1 LDGLLLIDKPAGMT
15 SHDVVARARRL
26 SGMRQIGHAGTLDPL
41 ATGLLVLCLGH
52 AVRLSEYLTGKDK
65 AYLGRVKLGE
75 RTATDDAEGEV
86 VERRPV
92 ALAPGALDRAAAAF
106 TGDLMQAPPQYSAIQ
121 VEGRRAYHMARHG
134 ESVALAPRP
143 VRIARLELQPA
154 PAEDGRPSAD
164 LVDLRVTC
172 SAGTY
177 VRALARDIGEWL
189 GCGAHLAALRRVRSG
204 AFRVED
210 ALALSAL
217 PGPSAPEWPA
227 LLLPMDRAVED
238 MPRCDLDADAARRL
252 LLGQFISLG
261 HPPVPARDDG
271 LCRVYGPGGA
281 FIALGRFD
289 RASAQLKPAKVFQQP
304 AA

>member
-1 LDGLLLIDKPAGMT
+1 MDGLLLIDKPAGMT

-26 SGMRQIGHAGTLDPL
+26 SGMRQIGHTGTLDPL

-52 AVRLSEYLTGKDK
+52 AVRLSEYLIGKDK
-65 AYLGRVKLGE
+65 TYLGRIKLGE
-75 RTATDDAEGEV
+75 RTTTDDAEGEV

-92 ALAPGALDRAAAAF
+92 AVAPGALDRAAALFA
-106 TGDLMQAPPQYSAIQ
+106 GEQLQAPPQYSAIQ
-121 VEGRRAYHMARHG
+121 IEGRRAYQMARQG
-134 ESVALAPRP
+134 ETVALAPRP
-143 VRIARLELQPA
+143 VRISLLELAPA
-154 PAEDGRPSAD
+154 IAEDGRPS
-164 LVDLRVTC
+164 LTEVDLRAAC

-177 VRALARDIGEWL
+177 IRALARDIGEWL
-189 GCGAHLAALRRVRSG
+189 GCGAHLTALRRIQSG
-204 AFRVED
+204 AFRIED
-210 ALALSAL
+210 AVALSAL
-217 PGPSAPEWPA
+217 PGPAAPEWPA

-252 LLGQFISLG
+252 QMGQFIPLG
-261 HPPVPARDDG
+261 APPEPARDDD
-271 LCRVYGPGGA
+271 LCRVYAPGGE